1 MHFSTLALG
10 YWANQRW
17 ILKNLRFLM
26 VTQEKM
32 RASNTSDCQPHAA
45 VQLALFLLPSEGRI
59 SDSPVHLQRCH
70 LHIWDLG
77 SLGASCRAV
86 PCRSSHGTEARGG
99 ATHVSETWRSH
110 SGTPQEP
117 AWRHQVPV
125 ALRVREG
132 VAWTAGAGAAD
143 ASSSCWR
150 GRCCFG
156 LSHLEHH
163 LKVWANCDKVNM
175 SDKNGLMQTIAASYF
190 YLVDNRATCKCFTSV
205 YFHNLVLFI
214 S

>member
-1 MHFSTLALG
+1 MRDGSWKIFDM
-10 YWANQRW
+10 
-17 ILKNLRFLM
+17 KFLM
-26 VTQEKM
+26 VTQDKM
-32 RASNTSDCQPHAA
+32 RASDTSDCQQHAA

-59 SDSPVHLQRCH
+59 FDSPVHLQRRH

-86 PCRSSHGTEARGG
+86 TSRSPHGTEARGG
-99 ATHVSETWRSH
+99 ATHVGETWRSH

-117 AWRHQVPV
+117 ARCHQVPV

-132 VAWTAGAGAAD
+132 VAWTSGAGPAD
-143 ASSSCWR
+143 AGSSCWR
-150 GRCCFG
+150 RRCCFG

-163 LKVWANCDKVNM
+163 LKVRANRNKVNM
-175 SDKNGLMQTIAASYF
+175 LDRDTLTQTAADSYF

-205 YFHNLVLFI
+205 CVSLQFP
-214 S
+214 